1 MKNLPN
7 DFIDNNS
14 LEKRKKQ
21 VTTILSKYSNKIP
34 VVVLFSADINKNRAN
49 SYIKYL
55 FSNDLKS
62 NYISMILR
70 RNVELDQRKSI
81 FLLSESGSILPN
93 NCEIGEFY
101 HKYKNEDGYLYIQV
115 HVENTFGS
123 YALQPGKNIVL

>member
-7 DFIDNNS
+7 DFIANNS
-14 LEKRKKQ
+14 LEKRKNQ
-21 VTTILSKYSNKIP
+21 VTTIMSKYSNKIP
-34 VVVLFSADINKNRAN
+34 VVVLFSKDINKNRTT

-55 FSNDLKS
+55 FSDDLRS

-70 RNVELDQRKSI
+70 KNVILDPRKSI
-81 FLLSESGSILPN
+81 FLLSDTGSILPN

-123 YALQPGKNIVL
+123 R

>member
-7 DFIDNNS
+7 EFIADNS
-14 LEKRKKQ
+14 LEKRQRQ
-21 VTTILSKYSNKIP
+21 VTTIMSKYANKIP
-34 VVVLFSADINKNRAN
+34 VVVLFSKEINKNRSN

-70 RNVELDQRKSI
+70 KNVILDPRKSI

-101 HKYKNEDGYLYIQV
+101 HQYKNEDGYLYIQV

-123 YALQPGKNIVL
+123 